1 MLSRVPEC
9 SRQPRV
15 RVGSGEQMAARY
27 LATALLAGWL
37 LRAGGQPVAGPI
49 PGVTPALCGAED
61 GCQPMLIQPSADP
74 NYIPCVQ
81 HPGRDCVQGSKVVAL
96 APFDA
101 VDACPTAALINTALT
116 QKSIEDQARLLSL
129 SARARTTPVDA
140 GARVRAVRPRARA
153 CSAWV
158 IAQISTCINSVR
170 QKPDSFACQYP
181 CAYSAWRGDVVSPVR
196 GPMAFAGSPGT
207 DELNRR
213 ARTRAVLAC
222 GARRACCGGPHRS
235 PASALL
241 LCRTPARAQQGT
253 RATAPAARRWL
264 GDPHGQGPPAR
275 AARRRR
281 TPPTRPQTTSSATTA
296 RTTARWRTAP
306 PAPAS

>member
-1 MLSRVPEC
+1 
-9 SRQPRV
+9 
-15 RVGSGEQMAARY
+15 MAVRY

-49 PGVTPALCGAED
+49 PGVTPALCGAGD

-116 QKSIEDQARLLSL
+116 QKSIEDQARLLDL
-129 SARARTTPVDA
+129 SARPRCTPLRAGVPVQAVRSRART
-140 GARVRAVRPRARA
+140 
-153 CSAWV
+153 CSAWAT
-158 IAQISTCINSVR
+158 AQISTCINSVR

-181 CAYSAWRGDVVSPVR
+181 CDYGAWRDDVVSPVR
-196 GPMAFAGSPGT
+196 GPMAFAGNPGT

-213 ARTRAVLAC
+213 AHARARSLLA
-222 GARRACCGGPHRS
+222 RQACCGRS
-235 PASALL
+235 HYSSGSAPL
-241 LCRTPARAQQGT
+241 LCRTPARRQQGT
-253 RATAPAARRWL
+253 RAASPDARRQSRH
-264 GDPHGQGPPAR
+264 PHGQGPPAR
-275 AARRRR
+275 AARPRR
-281 TPPTRPQTTSSATTA
+281 TPPTRPRTTSSATTA

>member
-1 MLSRVPEC
+1 MSRVPEC

-49 PGVTPALCGAED
+49 PGVTPALCGAGD

-116 QKSIEDQARLLSL
+116 QKSVEDQARLLSL
-129 SARARTTPVDA
+129 SARARTTPEDA
-140 GARVRAVRPRARA
+140 GARVRAVRSRARA

-158 IAQISTCINSVR
+158 TAQISTCINSVR

-213 ARTRAVLAC
+213 ARAHARGACLQRALGLLRQA
-222 GARRACCGGPHRS
+222 ALLTALRRAALPHAGP
-235 PASALL
+235 
-241 LCRTPARAQQGT
+241 Q
-253 RATAPAARRWL
+253 TAGHLRRRPQPPAATCVTRTNRAL
-264 GDPHGQGPPAR
+264 QEPP
-275 AARRRR
+275 
-281 TPPTRPQTTSSATTA
+281 
-296 RTTARWRTAP
+296 
-306 PAPAS
+306 